1 MIKRFNEQM
10 NKTLEQASA
19 EIPDTF
25 KKNLSELDEQ
35 NKRLEENE
43 KTLKELEDLAK
54 KMKQE
59 ELLDKLQKL
68 GQQSKNRQKNLEQ
81 MLELTKRYYVSKKAE
96 QLKSKLEDLSQEQTH
111 QAEKS
116 KDNKSEEQSKLK
128 PNFNNIFQKE
138 IR

>member
-1 MIKRFNEQM
+1 MWDRKKQLQKERLNYNDQEKTQDIIKRQKNQDDMIKRFNEQM
-10 NKTLEQASA
+10 NKTLEQFPP

-25 KKNLSELDEQ
+25 KKNLSERLDEQ

-68 GQQSKNRQKNLEQ
+68 GQQSKNSRK
-81 MLELTKRYYVSKKAE
+81 
-96 QLKSKLEDLSQEQTH
+96 
-111 QAEKS
+111 
-116 KDNKSEEQSKLK
+116 
-128 PNFNNIFQKE
+128 I
-138 IR
+138 